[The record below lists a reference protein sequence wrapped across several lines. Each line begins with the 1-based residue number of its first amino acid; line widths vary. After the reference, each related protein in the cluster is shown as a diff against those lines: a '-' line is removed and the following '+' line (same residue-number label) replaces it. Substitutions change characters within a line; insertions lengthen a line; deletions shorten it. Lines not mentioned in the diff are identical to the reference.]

1 MVNLALQTSTFYS
14 TDMIS
19 ENLSESEK
27 LMKAASQGFL
37 NMLSSSSSV
46 SLLVGGAALMVAVI
60 SYLAFAGSTPATSSR
75 KAQQAR
81 VMRKAY
87 RTMEKQALSSGS
99 KRVRVGSSLMDK
111 RTRKLS

>member
-1 MVNLALQTSTFYS
+1 MT
-14 TDMIS
+14 S
-19 ENLSESEK
+19 ENLSESESA
-27 LMKAASQGFL
+27 MKAASQGFF
-37 NMLSSSSSV
+37 NMITLLSSSSSV

-87 RTMEKQALSSGS
+87 RTMERQALSSDS
-99 KRVRVGSSLMDK
+99 KRVRVGSSLRD
-111 RTRKLS
+111 RRIRKLS